1 MKGWSNEWID
11 IWYMKEN
18 KIFKKTRITRLFLL
32 FEHFPWPPE
41 ILNHR
46 KLTLLLNI
54 PISILI
60 LFIIFPRMYIPQT
73 HWVKS
78 VHIRSYS
85 GPYFPA
91 FGLNNSEYRHFL
103 RSDGWYD
110 VKHSLSK
117 MVNTGKCGN
126 NGLHLFLKF
135 DIKGFAGVIFK
146 VSFQ

>member
-1 MKGWSNEWID
+1 MNE
-11 IWYMKEN
+11 YMKQN
-18 KIFKKTRITRLFLL
+18 KIFKKTRIIRLFLL

-46 KLTLLLNI
+46 KLTLLLNFPI
-54 PISILI
+54 PILI
-60 LFIIFPRMYIPQT
+60 LFIIFARMYIPQT
-73 HWVKS
+73 HWMKS

-91 FGLNNSEYRHFL
+91 FGLNNSEYGYFL

-117 MVNTGKCGN
+117 MIITGKCGN
-126 NGLHLFLKF
+126 NGLPFIFEIWYQRLCRGYFQSFISVSTLF
-135 DIKGFAGVIFK
+135 
-146 VSFQ
+146 